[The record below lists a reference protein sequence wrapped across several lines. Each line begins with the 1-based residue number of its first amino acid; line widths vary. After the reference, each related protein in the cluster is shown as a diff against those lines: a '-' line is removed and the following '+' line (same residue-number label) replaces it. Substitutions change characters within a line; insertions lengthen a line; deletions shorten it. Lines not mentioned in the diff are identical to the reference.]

1 MSRKN
6 ILAAKLI
13 STLNNNGKLQET
25 SLAADIDVGGVEGYA
40 DTNALPE
47 NPSLGDLALVT
58 STNTLYV
65 YNGSAWFNIAIA
77 NQAPTAITGN
87 QASYE
92 LAIDGTPTVVT
103 LVSTDPEGFPLT
115 WSSSVSGDTQVGT
128 VVQADNVFTVT
139 PSSDEAD
146 IGTLSITF
154 SVTDGNN
161 TENSTS
167 TFTLAFMSPLWDET
181 VLSIGTSSTNS
192 LNNST
197 FIDRSTNA
205 HTVTPTGSPVQT
217 SFHPYLENWS
227 VGFSQ
232 GYQRFLQN
240 TSIPGMGT
248 SDFTIE
254 AWIWHNGDLSE
265 NQTIFANAGTTSAS
279 VSSISFQLQTNGYLQ
294 LGRYFKGNSTGTTA
308 VPANQ
313 WVHVAV
319 ERSGSNVYLY
329 VNGQQESKTIA
340 ADESYG
346 FTGGFRI
353 GEHWGTSVNSGA
365 PFGGY
370 ISNLRV
376 VKGSLVYNGSFTP
389 PTEKLTPV
397 TNTILLTCQDNRFK
411 DNSTNGYEFTINDT
425 NGESS
430 HHNPKIS
437 SFNPFGQ
444 ESEYDVGENKGSYY
458 YNDNSPRLDI
468 SNIPSIPGDFTIEG
482 WIYPIQKGAN
492 DTIFELASYS
502 NGVML
507 RCGTGAYSNFYVNG
521 TSVFPS
527 RTEIAVGEW
536 HHFAIVRS
544 GTTVTLYKN
553 GQSLATSTVSG
564 NIGSGDLRIGDSRNS
579 PGQTFFG
586 YISDF
591 KVSIGTAAYTSNFTA
606 PTAPVGNTNASL
618 YLPMDN
624 AGIFDK
630 TGNHALTLV
639 GNTSTS
645 TTQTKYA
652 DTAIYFDGS
661 GDYIKSTDKFQLFPD
676 VVSIEFWLYAIT
688 DGEMLGNRATITT
701 YGPLDVALSGG
712 RLRMWSSGGSAWNLI
727 NGDFGPQTT
736 ADLRNAWHHVA
747 IVRNGTDF
755 KVFIDGVADYTA
767 TLSSSA
773 SGVSNEYLYIGATA
787 GNSNAAGMF
796 QGYLEDLQIL
806 KGTVKYTTDFTP
818 PTKTQGISYQAES

>member
-128 VVQADNVFTVT
+128 VVQADNVFTIT

-205 HTVTPTGSPVQT
+205 HTVTPTGSPAQT
-217 SFHPYLENWS
+217 AFHPYLDNWS
-227 VGFSQ
+227 V
-232 GYQRFLQN
+232 FLDGAN
-240 TSIPGMGT
+240 DTTTRLNHTLPSSLNMGT
-248 SDFTIE
+248 GDFTIE
-254 AWIWHNGDLSE
+254 LWCKSYVNADRDGLFTFTNNSSAYKFMLRNGTSAEVWELYHTVGVAVTVTYANSANPLNE
-265 NQTIFANAGTTSAS
+265 WVHHALVRSNGTLVWYINGVAKQTIAHTYDFSDADLVKVGSYGGAPWPGWISNFRVIKGDAIYTSNFTVPTEPLSVTANTVLLLNAGN
-279 VSSISFQLQTNGYLQ
+279 SFKN
-294 LGRYFKGNSTGTTA
+294 R
-308 VPANQ
+308 
-313 WVHVAV
+313 
-319 ERSGSNVYLY
+319 
-329 VNGQQESKTIA
+329 
-340 ADESYG
+340 
-346 FTGGFRI
+346 
-353 GEHWGTSVNSGA
+353 
-365 PFGGY
+365 
-370 ISNLRV
+370 
-376 VKGSLVYNGSFTP
+376 GSLTTTVETSGN
-389 PTEKLTPV
+389 
-397 TNTILLTCQDNRFK
+397 ILPQV
-411 DNSTNGYEFTINDT
+411 SAY
-425 NGESS
+425 
-430 HHNPKIS
+430 
-437 SFNPFGQ
+437 NPFGQ
-444 ESEYDVGENKGSYY
+444 ESEYAVGENKGSYY

-468 SNIPSIPGDFTIEG
+468 SNIPSITGDFTIEG
-482 WIYPIQKGAN
+482 WIYPIQKGTN

-507 RCGTGAYSNFYVNG
+507 RCGTGPYSNFYVNG

-527 RTEIAVGEW
+527 RTEIDVGEW

-553 GQSLATSTVSG
+553 GESLATSTVSG

-606 PTAPVGNTNASL
+606 PTAPVGNTNADI

-630 TGNHALTLV
+630 TGNNTLTLV

-652 DTAIYFDGS
+652 DTAMYFDGS

-688 DGEMLGNRATITT
+688 DGEMLGNRATVTT
-701 YGPLDVALSGG
+701 YGPLDVILSGG